1 MSTSHLDG
9 KRRGRG
15 WPLPVLGAIILL
27 LGLVLAVGGGYLA
40 VLGGSWYYVL
50 AGIGLVVSGVQLVR
64 GRASGAWWFA
74 AVFVGTLA
82 WTIWES
88 GLSYWRWIPRLG
100 LVVVLGF
107 FVALLAPRL
116 AGWRSRGLARGLAA
130 LMVVLFVGAFALA
143 RSEEHTSE
151 LQSLMRISY

>member
-88 GLSYWRWIPRLG
+88 GLSYWRW
-100 LVVVLGF
+100 
-107 FVALLAPRL
+107 
-116 AGWRSRGLARGLAA
+116 
-130 LMVVLFVGAFALA
+130 
-143 RSEEHTSE
+143 RSEEHRLNS
-151 LQSLMRISY
+151 SH

>member
-50 AGIGLVVSGVQLVR
+50 AGISLAFSGVQLVR
-64 GRASGAWWFA
+64 GARRGQGGFA
-74 AVFVGTLA
+74 RCSVGRWAGRT
-82 WTIWES
+82 WGS
-88 GLSYWRWIPRLG
+88 GLSTWPG
-100 LVVVLGF
+100 ST
-107 FVALLAPRL
+107 RL
-116 AGWRSRGLARGLAA
+116 ARAWGWGSSLALRRRPWRA
-130 LMVVLFVGAFALA
+130 GACGGRAGGWG
-143 RSEEHTSE
+143 
-151 LQSLMRISY
+151 

>member
-27 LGLVLAVGGGYLA
+27 LGLVLAVGGGYPA

-50 AGIGLVVSGVQLVR
+50 AGIGLVVYGVQLVR

-74 AVFVGTLA
+74 
-82 WTIWES
+82 
-88 GLSYWRWIPRLG
+88 
-100 LVVVLGF
+100 VVLGGK
-107 FVALLAPRL
+107 LAW
-116 AGWRSRGLARGLAA
+116 AGWGSGVFFWGWVLVLERG
-130 LMVVLFVGAFALA
+130 
-143 RSEEHTSE
+143 
-151 LQSLMRISY
+151 